1 MEVLEG
7 AGDGENVLDLSH
19 LNLHSVNF
27 ETVSNTRRIETTQ
40 IHLCYN
46 RLVELPVSIRR
57 FTSLEFLDVSNNGL
71 SVLSD
76 AVTALT
82 RLKTLIAK
90 NNRLDEFSL
99 PKNLSLLQTLE
110 VVNLSGNRFEE
121 IPKQLLQLQ
130 RLHSLSFGGNRLKH
144 IPPDIDS
151 LTSLELLY
159 LGGNMISSI
168 PVELANLPVLS
179 YLALCDNRIQ
189 SIPPQF
195 TRLHSLR
202 SLSLH
207 NNLLTYLPR
216 EILSLVQ
223 LQELSLRGNPLV
235 VRFIKDMTYDP
246 PSLLEMAG
254 RTIKTRNLRYSEQ
267 DLPADLVR
275 YLDLASKCPNPKCG
289 GVYFDSCVRHIK
301 FVDFCGKYRLPL
313 MHYLCS
319 PECTSPCSSNPQS
332 DADSD
337 DDQSVSADRLQ
348 RVLLG

>member
-99 PKNLSLLQTLE
+99 PKDLSLIQTLE

-144 IPPDIDS
+144 IPPEIDS
-151 LTSLELLY
+151 LT
-159 LGGNMISSI
+159 
-168 PVELANLPVLS
+168 
-179 YLALCDNRIQ
+179 
-189 SIPPQF
+189 
-195 TRLHSLR
+195 
-202 SLSLH
+202 
-207 NNLLTYLPR
+207 
-216 EILSLVQ
+216 
-223 LQELSLRGNPLV
+223 
-235 VRFIKDMTYDP
+235 
-246 PSLLEMAG
+246 
-254 RTIKTRNLRYSEQ
+254 
-267 DLPADLVR
+267 
-275 YLDLASKCPNPKCG
+275 
-289 GVYFDSCVRHIK
+289 
-301 FVDFCGKYRLPL
+301 
-313 MHYLCS
+313 
-319 PECTSPCSSNPQS
+319 
-332 DADSD
+332 
-337 DDQSVSADRLQ
+337 
-348 RVLLG
+348 